1 MLLKNKNAIIY
12 GAGGSIG
19 SGVARTFAREG
30 ATVFLVGR
38 TREKLDALAQE
49 IASAGGAAEV
59 AVVDALDE
67 QAVEAHVQ
75 AVVAQA
81 GSIDVSLNLITRG
94 DVQGTR
100 LLDMKVDDFVC
111 PITTGIR
118 SNYITA
124 RASAR
129 QMVQQGSGV
138 ILMITSGSGEA
149 WTPPEVWAMGG
160 TGPADAATESF
171 MRYLAAEVGP
181 RGVRV
186 ACLWTA
192 GVVHGKRSP
201 GCSQGHA
208 RVDVDAAQAADHPGI
223 RGHSGFYRFRQGQRH
238 HCVGDQREQWDQRT
252 LILKENTSWI
262 GNSNLCYFRSR
273 MWIAPRPSTAK
284 SSAFMWMSTIM
295 PAISF
300 ASSS

>member
-1 MLLKNKNAIIY
+1 MLLEHKNAIIY

-38 TREKLDALAQE
+38 TREKLDAVAKD
-49 IASAGGAAEV
+49 IISAGGSAQV

-67 QAVEAHVQ
+67 QAVEAHAQ
-75 AVVAQA
+75 AVAAQA

-94 DVQGTR
+94 DVQGTP
-100 LLDMKVDDFVC
+100 LLDMKVDDFLC
-111 PITTGIR
+111 PITTGMR

-124 RASAR
+124 RAAAR
-129 QMVQQGSGV
+129 HMVEQGSGV

-149 WTPPEVWAMGG
+149 WTSPDVWPMGG
-160 TGPADAATESF
+160 TGPADAALESF

-192 GVVHGKRSP
+192 GVVMENDPLNEAKDMLVRMSMLRKRPTIQEFADTATFLASDR
-201 GCSQGHA
+201 GSGITASVINVNSGISA
-208 RVDVDAAQAADHPGI
+208 R
-223 RGHSGFYRFRQGQRH
+223 
-238 HCVGDQREQWDQRT
+238 
-252 LILKENTSWI
+252 
-262 GNSNLCYFRSR
+262 
-273 MWIAPRPSTAK
+273 
-284 SSAFMWMSTIM
+284 
-295 PAISF
+295 
-300 ASSS
+300 